1 MEKKKKKASLYS
13 FPSSKITNNI
23 MIWLT
28 FPWEA
33 GAENRDKAK
42 ATTAGNGKDYMLIM
56 IYFIDWLLP
65 IDLMVD

>member
-1 MEKKKKKASLYS
+1 MT
-13 FPSSKITNNI
+13 P
-23 MIWLT
+23 

-33 GAENRDKAK
+33 GAENRDRAK

-65 IDLMVD
+65 IDLMVDWWLPC